1 MKLLIKI
8 EDAFSGQKYVYL
20 GITDTNVRSKIK
32 IMQEKGN
39 LGGLKSLALSKGR
52 VLGILHEHD
61 IHDVEA
67 ELIIS
72 HSNSHIDLT

>member
-8 EDAFSGQKYVYL
+8 EDALSNQKYMYL
-20 GITDTNVRSKIK
+20 GITDSGTRSRIK
-32 IMQEKGN
+32 SLQEKGN
-39 LGGLKSLALSKGR
+39 LCGLKSLALSKGR